1 MAQLAINLAV
11 EVAVGA
17 LIGLLTPSQKV
28 SSPRLNDL
36 SAPKSN
42 YGVQIPKVWGSF
54 RLTGNLIWA
63 NPIREVVKKKKKR
76 RGKGFGSKV
85 ETTTYSYYGDFA
97 MLLCTGPIVGI
108 KRIWLNSKLVY
119 NVSSDADGATL
130 ANSKKLKNDYL
141 RIYTGSANQPPD
153 PLIQASMGIENTPAY
168 RHRAYLVFHDLP
180 LADYGNRFPSVAVEV
195 CTIGSIDA
203 NGRTI
208 DTPADLSSIIRDIC
222 ITSGLSET
230 EIEALEINQP
240 LTGFFINSSISAR
253 EALSQ
258 LQQTYF
264 FDCVES
270 GGKLKFINSKRP
282 QSTLE
287 LNPKQLAAS
296 EYGQSRGSNF
306 TQTRIQDLELPT
318 EVSVTY
324 FDPSLNYAEG
334 MQYSRKSTSDKRN
347 AQVLNLPIVLTPT
360 EALTIADRLLYLSW
374 TRRSSY
380 KFSLSLRYSLLEPGD
395 TIAVPFHGTG
405 EIVQISKINIGA
417 NLLLEIEASAY
428 ESSVYSHSSIVEA
441 ASTQTINP
449 NNNTYQL
456 SQRNLTAITQVKNGS
471 TTYTPGVDYTFD
483 LVNGTVT
490 PVDGGSILPG
500 AALTISY
507 TQDEVSPPFSQV
519 IAAGDTTL
527 RVLDVPL
534 IADSDVDSGLY
545 LAADGGEN
553 WHDCTVYV
561 SRNGGSSYDLA
572 LVLITKST
580 FGSCNTT
587 LAASQNSGIDNINS
601 LSVTIRSGELESVS
615 LTDLNNGDNIALVGN
630 EIIRF
635 QTATLAGERT
645 YTLSNLLRGCRG
657 TEWAQSTHT
666 AGESFYLLS
675 DYLERV
681 EGSVSDV
688 GTSLLFK
695 AVTAG
700 QSLDEVSPTAI
711 TVAGNSLK
719 PYSPVNP
726 TATKDPLGNITIS
739 WTRRDRKAG
748 LRTDYA
754 NLPMSEVSEKYEIDV
769 YSGSTIVRTLFCSA
783 PNYIY
788 TAENQMVDFGRI
800 TSTIVIKIYQIS
812 GVVGRGYALVTT
824 LTPTLVYPPPIIT
837 SLNPTVGAIGST
849 VAIAGS
855 HFTGVTTVSFNGT
868 RANFTINSDAMITA
882 TVPSDAT
889 SGLVSVTTPGGS
901 ASI

>member
-36 SAPKSN
+36 SVPKSS
-42 YGVQIPKVWGSF
+42 YGVQIPKVWGSV

-63 NPIREVVKKKKKR
+63 GSIREVVKKKKKR

-97 MLLCTGPIVGI
+97 VLLCAGPIVGV

-119 NVSSDADGATL
+119 NVAADADANTL
-130 ANSKKLKNDYL
+130 TNSKKLKNDYL
-141 RIYTGSANQPPD
+141 RIYTGSESQLPD
-153 PLIQASMGIENTPAY
+153 PLIQATMGIENTPAY

-180 LADYGNRFPSVAVEV
+180 LVDYGNRFPSVAVEV
-195 CTIGSIDA
+195 CTVGSVDG
-203 NGRTI
+203 NGRVVDAPANAATI
-208 DTPADLSSIIRDIC
+208 IKDIC
-222 ITSGLSET
+222 IASDLAQSEVDT
-230 EIEALEINQP
+230 GEINQSV
-240 LTGFFINSSISAR
+240 TGFFINSSISAR

-258 LQQTYF
+258 LQQAYF

-270 GGKLKFINSKRP
+270 NGKLKFINSERP
-282 QSTLE
+282 SIAIQLK
-287 LNPKQLAAS
+287 PKHTAAY
-296 EYGQSRGSNF
+296 EYGTSRPPNV
-306 TQTRIQDLELPT
+306 TKTRIQDLELPT
-318 EVSVTY
+318 EICVTY

-334 MQYSRKSTSDKRN
+334 MQYSRKYTSLKHN
-347 AQVLNLPIVLTPT
+347 AQDLRLPLVLTPT
-360 EALTIADRLLYLSW
+360 QALTIADRLLYLSW
-374 TRRSSY
+374 TRRSIY
-380 KFSLSLRYSLLEPGD
+380 KFSLSLRHCMLEPGD
-395 TIAVPFHGTG
+395 TIVASWLGTE

-428 ESSVYSHSSIVEA
+428 EPSVYSHSSIVEA

-471 TTYTPGVDYTFD
+471 TTYTPGIDYTFD
-483 LVNGTVT
+483 LVSGTVT
-490 PVDGGSILPG
+490 LVDGGSIPPG

-507 TQDEVSPPFSQV
+507 TQEEVSPPSSQV

-534 IADSDVDSGLY
+534 IADSDADSGLY
-545 LAADGGEN
+545 LAADGSDN

-572 LVLITKST
+572 IVLITKST

-635 QTATLAGERT
+635 QIATLTGERT
-645 YTLSNLLRGCRG
+645 YTLSNLLRGSRG

-681 EGSVSDV
+681 EGSVLDV
-688 GTSLLFK
+688 GKTLLFK

-748 LRTDYA
+748 DRTDYA
-754 NLPMSEVSEKYEIDV
+754 NLPMSEVKELYEIDV
-769 YSGSTIVRTLFCSA
+769 YSASTIVRTVSCST
-783 PNYIY
+783 PSYIY

-800 TSTIVIKIYQIS
+800 TQTIVVKIYQIS
-812 GVVGRGYALVTT
+812 GVVGRGYALVAT
-824 LTPTLVYPPPIIT
+824 LTPTLIYPPPTIINLT
-837 SLNPTVGAIGST
+837 PTQGAIGT
-849 VAIAGS
+849 DVAIAGN
-855 HFTGVTTVSFNGT
+855 HFTGTTAVYFNGT
-868 RANFTINSDAMITA
+868 RANFTINSDTTITA

-889 SGLVSVTTPGGS
+889 SGSVTVTTPGGY